1 MVLVAFESSTRT
13 PSVAVLVDGDV
24 LEVDLDGGRAHASDM
39 LPSLSALLDSCDRT
53 SREITAVAVG
63 IGPGSYTGLRV
74 GIATAQGVARA
85 AGAKLLG
92 IPSGE
97 ALAHAELSPGE
108 TGDLL
113 IDARGGSLYHAR
125 FHRTEDSV
133 ETLIAPRLVPSE
145 ELSDLLDESS
155 IVFLDETLERSAGA
169 RDSLRLVIGASPR
182 ASSLLKLASQRLEE
196 GRSDALSAVLPLY
209 LRPFEGRVRKR

>member
-1 MVLVAFESSTRT
+1 MVLVALESSTRS
-13 PSVAVLVDGDV
+13 PSVAVLVEGEI
-24 LEVDLDGGRAHASDM
+24 LEQNLDGERPHASDL
-39 LPSLSALLDSCDRT
+39 LPCLAALLSSCGRT
-53 SREITAVAVG
+53 PREVVAVAVG

-74 GIATAQGVARA
+74 GIATAQGIARA

-108 TGDLL
+108 RGDLV

-125 FHRTEDSV
+125 FHRTSDGV
-133 ETLIAPRLVPSE
+133 ETLIAPRIVPVDA
-145 ELSDLLDESS
+145 LSDLLDEAT
-155 IVFLDETLERSAGA
+155 IVFLDEALESSVGT
-169 RDSLRLVIGASPR
+169 RDELRLVVGASPR
-182 ASSLLKLASQRLEE
+182 ARSLLELASQRLEE
-196 GRSDALSAVLPLY
+196 GTSEALSSVLPLY

>member
-1 MVLVAFESSTRT
+1 MVLVAFESSTRS
-13 PSVAVLVDGDV
+13 PSVAVLVDGEV
-24 LEVDLDGGRAHASDM
+24 LERDLDGARAHASDL
-39 LPSLSALLDSCDRT
+39 LPNLSALLDSCGRS

-97 ALAHAELSPGE
+97 ALAHAELSPDE
-108 TGDLL
+108 TGDLV

-125 FHRTEDSV
+125 FHRTEEGV
-133 ETLIAPRLVPSE
+133 ETLIPPRLVPSE
-145 ELSDLLDESS
+145 ELSNLLDESS
-155 IVFLDETLERSAGA
+155 IVFLDEALKSMAGA
-169 RDSLRLVIGASPR
+169 RESQRLVIGASPR
-182 ASSLLKLASQRLEE
+182 ASSLLELAAKRLEK
-196 GRSDALSAVLPLY
+196 GSSDSLSDVLPLY